1 MTCIL
6 ASVSCVLRR
15 QASADALQDL
25 GQSISDFLG
34 PDPYLS
40 LSEACAFHSLLNWIW
55 RNCWASNGHLGRDF
69 KCRSVEVLLEA
80 ATSFETRPTLPKD
93 WKGNLELAELFLPR
107 GRKIMEF
114 AVGCPHLDV
123 LKMVME
129 AGILRLDEDGAAEM
143 NELLVPHGRLDLTQR
158 VFQLYSPPRPRSDG
172 DVNWKS
178 YGYQVS
184 GY

>member
-93 WKGNLELAELFLPR
+93 WKGPGNVVYWGGRCIAFAMR
-107 GRKIMEF
+107 GNNFVAAKWIY
-114 AVGCPHLDV
+114 AHSPHTYS
-123 LKMVME
+123 
-129 AGILRLDEDGAAEM
+129 DEDIC
-143 NELLVPHGRLDLTQR
+143 
-158 VFQLYSPPRPRSDG
+158 
-172 DVNWKS
+172 
-178 YGYQVS
+178 
-184 GY
+184 

>member
-55 RNCWASNGHLGRDF
+55 CVSCECEASRT
-69 KCRSVEVLLEA
+69 SV
-80 ATSFETRPTLPKD
+80 SMDIRQLPP
-93 WKGNLELAELFLPR
+93 L
-107 GRKIMEF
+107 
-114 AVGCPHLDV
+114 
-123 LKMVME
+123 
-129 AGILRLDEDGAAEM
+129 
-143 NELLVPHGRLDLTQR
+143 
-158 VFQLYSPPRPRSDG
+158 
-172 DVNWKS
+172 
-178 YGYQVS
+178 
-184 GY
+184 